1 MTNRWTRISA
11 LTGVIFVVILV
22 PAVLV
27 TSGSPGSN
35 TSALKV
41 RAYVLAHKNH
51 YSVGA
56 LLSILAVVFGLF
68 FYGYLR
74 AFFRRQPG
82 LEWLSSLFFGGAIV
96 FAVGGALGGGLD
108 AVLGDSPSSLSAT
121 SLQLLNTMAMDLN
134 VGAIASGL
142 AILYLSAGFIIYK
155 SGALPVWLAWVS
167 WLLGVLAAS
176 FLLSFFALLAT
187 PFWVLFVSIFLA
199 SRNPALGASGT
210 DTDANSG
217 SSHSLAQ
224 V

>member
-1 MTNRWTRISA
+1 MADRGTRIAA

-27 TSGSPGSN
+27 TSGSPDS
-35 TSALKV
+35 SADASKV

-51 YSVGA
+51 YSLGA

-74 AFFRRQPG
+74 AVFRGRPG
-82 LEWLSSLFFGGAIV
+82 MEWLSALFFGGAIV
-96 FAVGGALGGGLD
+96 FGAGGALAGGVD
-108 AVLGDSPSSLSAT
+108 AVLGDSPASLSAP

-134 VGAIASGL
+134 AGMIASGL
-142 AILYLSAGFIIYK
+142 AILYVSAGFMIYR

-176 FLLSFFALLAT
+176 FVLTFFALIAT
-187 PFWVLFVSIFLA
+187 ALWVLFGSISLA
-199 SRNPALGASGT
+199 SRQ
-210 DTDANSG
+210 SG
-217 SSHSLAQ
+217 SRRLRCGQ
-224 V
+224 

>member
-11 LTGVIFVVILV
+11 LTGVLFVVILV

-35 TSALKV
+35 ASALKV

-74 AFFRRQPG
+74 SFFRRQSG

-96 FAVGGALGGGLD
+96 FGVGGALGGGLD
-108 AVLGDSPSSLSAT
+108 AVLGDSPASLSAT

-134 VGAIASGL
+134 VAAIASGL

-176 FLLSFFALLAT
+176 FVLSFFALLAT
-187 PFWVLFVSIFLA
+187 PLWVLFVSIFLA
-199 SRNPALGASGT
+199 SRNPALGVSGSNA
-210 DTDANSG
+210 DANGG
-217 SSHSLAQ
+217 SSRSLAQ